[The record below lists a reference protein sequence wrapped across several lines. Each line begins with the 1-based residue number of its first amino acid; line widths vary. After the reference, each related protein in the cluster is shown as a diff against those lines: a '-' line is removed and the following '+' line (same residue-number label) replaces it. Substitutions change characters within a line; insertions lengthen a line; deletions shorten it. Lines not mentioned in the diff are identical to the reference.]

1 MIKGDRKMSSEVDLD
16 AVALTPAAVAAYCDF
31 AERVARALSLGGIV
45 SDAADLPDER
55 AKVGGDGSLTVY
67 VTLPEGKGE
76 VSMTIPSGQWGWA
89 RRQ

>member
-1 MIKGDRKMSSEVDLD
+1 MIEGDRKMSSEVDLD
-16 AVALTPAAVAAYCDF
+16 AVALTPAAVAAYRDL

-45 SDAADLPDER
+45 RDAANLPDER
-55 AKVGGDGSLTVY
+55 ARMESDGSLTVY

-76 VSMTIPSGQWGWA
+76 VSMTILPGQWGWA

>member
-1 MIKGDRKMSSEVDLD
+1 MSSEVDLD
-16 AVALTPAAVAAYCDF
+16 AVALTPAAVAAYREF
-31 AERVARALSLGGIV
+31 AEQVARALSLSGIV

-55 AKVGGDGSLTVY
+55 VRMEGDGSLTVY

-76 VSMTIPSGQWGWA
+76 ISMTIPPGHWGWA